1 MPGCVSEI
9 SKDPN
14 FTHLIQ
20 ECGET
25 RKLTV
30 GETRQKLTISK
41 EIFVWSSETKNLYL
55 KGIQNEAVGLGG
67 LHNNGIDKVFLRN
80 IIRGECMANVSY
92 PFLKK
97 MCPKFN
103 NRL

>member
-14 FTHLIQ
+14 FIHLIQ
-20 ECGET
+20 ECGEA

-41 EIFVWSSETKNLYL
+41 EIFVWSSETKNLHL
-55 KGIQNEAVGLGG
+55 KCFYGIL
-67 LHNNGIDKVFLRN
+67 
-80 IIRGECMANVSY
+80 
-92 PFLKK
+92 
-97 MCPKFN
+97 
-103 NRL
+103 